1 MILTSSGRFSFLL
14 SLLLGT
20 SALLSAQPARP
31 VEVIAY
37 CGGNATNIEQYPL
50 EDLTEIIYSFLHLKG
65 NQLSFSSDMQK
76 TTLLGLTNLKKQYP
90 HLRVLV
96 SLGGWGGCASCSEV
110 FSSKNGRSEFV
121 RSVKAIL
128 EEYNADGIDLDW
140 EYPSIEGFPGH
151 AYSPN
156 DKANFTALV
165 KQLRKK
171 LGKHKEISFAA
182 GGFTRYLEEA
192 VNWKK
197 VMRYVDRVNL
207 MTYDLVSG
215 NSTVTGH
222 HTPLY
227 STGTQT
233 ESTNHCVQ
241 ALIKK
246 GVSPEK
252 LIIGAAFYS
261 RTWKNVADQN
271 HGLYQSGQFK
281 SFIPYRIASDTLTD
295 NNGYLLYYDDT
306 AKASYR
312 YNAEKNEF
320 ATFDDEKSVMLK
332 TKYVLEHKLGGIM
345 FWELTLDKPSGG
357 LLDVIARTLQESK
370 APKP

>member
-1 MILTSSGRFSFLL
+1 M
-14 SLLLGT
+14 
-20 SALLSAQPARP
+20 SAQSARP

-37 CGGNATNIEQYPL
+37 CGGNATNIKQYPL

-65 NQLSFSSDMQK
+65 NELSFSNDRQK
-76 TTLLGLTNLKKQYP
+76 ETLRALTDLKKQYP

-96 SLGGWGGCASCSEV
+96 SLGGWGGCATCSDV
-110 FSSKNGRSEFV
+110 FSSKKGRTAFV
-121 RSVKAIL
+121 QSVKSIL

-140 EYPSIEGFPGH
+140 EYPSIEGYPGH
-151 AYSPN
+151 SFSPN

-165 KQLRKK
+165 KLLRKK

-192 VNWKK
+192 VNWKA

-207 MTYDLVSG
+207 MTYDLVNG

-227 STGTQT
+227 STDAQT

-241 ALIKK
+241 TLINK
-246 GVSPEK
+246 GVSPDK

-261 RTWKNVADQN
+261 RTWKNVANQN
-271 HGLYQSGQFK
+271 HGLYQSGQFQ
-281 SFIPYRIASDTLTD
+281 SFIPYRIASEKLT
-295 NNGYLLYYDDT
+295 NENGYTLYYDDS

-332 TKYVLEHKLGGIM
+332 TRYVLEHKLGGIM
-345 FWELTLDKPSGG
+345 FWELTLDKASGG

-370 APKP
+370 SPNP